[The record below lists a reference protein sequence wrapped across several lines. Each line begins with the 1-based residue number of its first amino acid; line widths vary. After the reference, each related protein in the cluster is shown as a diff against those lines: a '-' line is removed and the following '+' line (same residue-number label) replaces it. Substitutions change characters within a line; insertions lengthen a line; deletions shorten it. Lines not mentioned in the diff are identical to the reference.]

1 MANGVEN
8 VSRFK
13 MTETQFRR
21 ATILGLIAIVLVW
34 FAYPLV
40 QGLVFS
46 DSKPRLVAARGDL
59 AGFEITATKVFEADA
74 PSVVYIFTER
84 RERTF
89 FGGETRQQGAGSG
102 FIWDQAGHIITNEHV
117 IAGADRVFV
126 RFDTGEAAPAKYVGG
141 SVDHDLAV
149 LRVSKAPVKL
159 KPIPIGS
166 SSDLKIG
173 QAVFAIGNPFGLSR
187 TLTSGIVSALDRRL
201 PTHSGREITGVIQ
214 TDAAINPGNSGGPL
228 IDSAGRLIGVNS
240 AIISGTGSY
249 SGIGFA
255 IPVDTVSRIVP
266 QIIRNGRP
274 ARPGIGIQVGS
285 DELAARL
292 NVHGVVVIAVQPNG
306 PAAKAGLKGI
316 DRVARELG
324 DIIVAV
330 NDERVRTTSE
340 YTNALEAVGVGK
352 QATLT
357 ILRNGKERKVAV
369 TLADVG

>member
-1 MANGVEN
+1 
-8 VSRFK
+8 
-13 MTETQFRR
+13 
-21 ATILGLIAIVLVW
+21 
-34 FAYPLV
+34 
-40 QGLVFS
+40 
-46 DSKPRLVAARGDL
+46 
-59 AGFEITATKVFEADA
+59 
-74 PSVVYIFTER
+74 
-84 RERTF
+84 
-89 FGGETRQQGAGSG
+89 
-102 FIWDQAGHIITNEHV
+102 
-117 IAGADRVFV
+117 
-126 RFDTGEAAPAKYVGG
+126 
-141 SVDHDLAV
+141 
-149 LRVSKAPVKL
+149 
-159 KPIPIGS
+159 
-166 SSDLKIG
+166 LKIG
-173 QAVFAIGNPFGLSR
+173 QAVFAICNPFGLSR

-255 IPVDTVSRIVP
+255 IPVDTVNRIVP